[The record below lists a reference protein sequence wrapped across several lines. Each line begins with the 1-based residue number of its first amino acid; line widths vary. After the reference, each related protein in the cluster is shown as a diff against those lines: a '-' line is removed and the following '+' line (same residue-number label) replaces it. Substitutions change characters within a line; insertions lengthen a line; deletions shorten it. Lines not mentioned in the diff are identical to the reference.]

1 MPGLGETTAM
11 LARLRRS
18 AKPTV
23 GDVANGRMVETEAF
37 GANPGALRMF
47 SHAPRGLA
55 PGAPLVVVL
64 HGCTQ
69 RAEAYAAGAG
79 WLTLA
84 DRHGF
89 VVVAAEQTAANN
101 PNRCFNWFSP
111 GDTRRGEGEAA
122 SIAAMTAHAI
132 AEHGLDPERVFVT
145 GLSAGG
151 AMTSVMLAAYPDVFA
166 AGAIIAGLPY
176 GVAGSVPEALRV
188 MNRADGRAAPEL
200 GALVRGAAPIGGRI
214 PRVAIWHGGAD
225 TVVHASNAEDIASQ
239 WAWTHGLAVEPDE
252 TVSLPGRTHATWRSP
267 TTGEVLIE
275 SHRLARLG
283 HGTPLASKGAEGVG
297 ASAPY
302 MLEAGVSSS
311 AEILAFWGVE
321 PRPAGAWPKVRS
333 QAAAEPRRAATPPPP
348 PPQGEHLRP
357 EAPHSLGSQ
366 VMASITPHVPSGVQ
380 EVIAKALRSAGLMR

>member
-18 AKPTV
+18 AKAPAS
-23 GDVANGRMVETEAF
+23 DVAAGRMVETAAF
-37 GANPGALRMF
+37 GANPGRLRMY
-47 SHAPRGLA
+47 SYAPEGLA
-55 PGAPLVVVL
+55 GGAPLVVVL

-69 RAEAYAAGAG
+69 GAEAYAADAG

-84 DRHGF
+84 QRHGF

-132 AEHGLDPERVFVT
+132 GEHGADPERVFVT

-151 AMTSVMLAAYPDVFA
+151 AMTCVMLAAYPDVFA
-166 AGAIIAGLPY
+166 GGAIIAGLPY
-176 GVAGSVPEALRV
+176 GVAGNVQDALRV
-188 MNRADGRAAPEL
+188 MNRADGRSAPEL
-200 GALVRGAAPIGGRI
+200 GGLVRGAAPIGGRI

-225 TVVHASNAEDIASQ
+225 TVVSASNADDIASQ

-252 TVSLPGRTHATWRSP
+252 VRSQPGRTRSTWRSP
-267 TTGEVLIE
+267 STGEVLIE
-275 SHRLARLG
+275 AHRLAGLG
-283 HGTPLASKGAEGVG
+283 HGTPLASTGAEGVG
-297 ASAPY
+297 AVAPY

-311 AEILAFWGVE
+311 SEILAFWGVK
-321 PRPAGAWPKVRS
+321 PRPASAWLTAPSAPAPAPASEAWHELK
-333 QAAAEPRRAATPPPP
+333 
-348 PPQGEHLRP
+348 
-357 EAPHSLGSQ
+357 APHGLGAQ
-366 VMASITPHVPSGVQ
+366 VMASLAPHVPGSVQ
-380 EVIAKALRSAGLMR
+380 DVIAKALKSAGLMR

>member
-18 AKPTV
+18 AKAPAGGV
-23 GDVANGRMVETEAF
+23 VSGRMVETAAF

-47 SHAPRGLA
+47 SHAPEGLA
-55 PGAPLVVVL
+55 RGAPLVVVL

-69 RAEAYAAGAG
+69 QAQAYAAGAG

-89 VVVAAEQTAANN
+89 VVVAAEQAAANN

-122 SIAAMTAHAI
+122 SIAAMAAHAI
-132 AEHGLDPERVFVT
+132 AEHGLDPERVYVT

-166 AGAIIAGLPY
+166 GGAIIAGLPY
-176 GVAGSVPEALRV
+176 GVAGSVPEALRA

-214 PRVAIWHGGAD
+214 PRVAIWHGDAD
-225 TVVHASNAEDIASQ
+225 TVVHASNADDIASQ

-252 TVSLPGRTHATWRSP
+252 TLNLPGRTHATWRSP
-267 TTGEVLIE
+267 ATGEVLIE

-283 HGTPLASKGAEGVG
+283 HGTPLASQGPEGVG
-297 ASAPY
+297 AAAPF

-311 AEILAFWGVE
+311 EEILAFWGLE
-321 PRPAGAWPKVRS
+321 PRPTSEWPKARS
-333 QAAAEPRRAATPPPP
+333 ETAARPSPARGRRVGSET
-348 PPQGEHLRP
+348 
-357 EAPHSLGSQ
+357 PHSLGSQ
-366 VMASITPHVPSGVQ
+366 VMASIAPHVPSGVQ
-380 EVIAKALRSAGLMR
+380 EVIAKALKSAGLMR

>member
-11 LARLRRS
+11 LARLRRT
-18 AKPTV
+18 AKTPRSDAA
-23 GDVANGRMVETEAF
+23 GGRMLETVDF

-47 SHAPRGLA
+47 AHAPKDLA

-69 RAEAYAAGAG
+69 GAGAYAAGAG

-89 VVVAAEQTAANN
+89 VVVAPEQTPANN

-111 GDTRRGEGEAA
+111 GDTRRGQGEAA

-132 AEHGLDPERVFVT
+132 AQYGLDPERVFVT

-151 AMTSVMLAAYPDVFA
+151 AMTSVMLSAYPDLFA
-166 AGAIIAGLPY
+166 GGAIIAGLPY
-176 GVAGSVPEALRV
+176 GVADSVGEALRV
-188 MNRADGRAAPEL
+188 MKRADGRPAPEL
-200 GALVRGAAPIGGRI
+200 GALVRAAAPIGGRI

-225 TVVHASNAEDIASQ
+225 TVVNDSNADDIASQ
-239 WAWTHGLAVEPDE
+239 WAWAHGVPVEPGE
-252 TVSLPGRTHATWRSP
+252 TRSLPGRTHSTWRSA

-283 HGTPLASKGAEGVG
+283 HGAPLASTGAEGVG
-297 ASAPY
+297 AAAPF

-311 AEILAFWGVE
+311 AEILAFWGIDF
-321 PRPAGAWPKVRS
+321 RPASAWP
-333 QAAAEPRRAATPPPP
+333 RAPGPTPARQDHPPPP
-348 PPQGEHLRP
+348 AGDEH
-357 EAPHSLGSQ
+357 ALGSQ
-366 VMASITPHVPSGVQ
+366 VMASLAPHVPSGVQ
-380 EVIAKALRSAGLMR
+380 EIIAKALRGAGLMR

>member
-18 AKPTV
+18 AKAPAGGV
-23 GDVANGRMVETEAF
+23 VSGRMVETAAF

-47 SHAPRGLA
+47 SHAPEGLA
-55 PGAPLVVVL
+55 RGAPLVVVL

-69 RAEAYAAGAG
+69 QAQAYAAGAG

-89 VVVAAEQTAANN
+89 VVVAAEQAAANN

-122 SIAAMTAHAI
+122 SIAAMAAHAI

-166 AGAIIAGLPY
+166 GGAIIAGLPY
-176 GVAGSVPEALRV
+176 GVAGSVPEALRA

-214 PRVAIWHGGAD
+214 PRVAIWHGDAD
-225 TVVHASNAEDIASQ
+225 TVVHASNADDIASQ

-252 TVSLPGRTHATWRSP
+252 TLNLPGRTHATWRSRA
-267 TTGEVLIE
+267 TGEVLIE

-283 HGTPLASKGAEGVG
+283 HGTPLASQGAEGVG
-297 ASAPY
+297 AAAPF

-311 AEILAFWGVE
+311 EEILAFWGLE
-321 PRPAGAWPKVRS
+321 PRPASEWPKARS
-333 QAAAEPRRAATPPPP
+333 ETAARPTAARPPPSR
-348 PPQGEHLRP
+348 GRRVGSET
-357 EAPHSLGSQ
+357 PHSLGSQ
-366 VMASITPHVPSGVQ
+366 VMANIAPHVPSGVQ
-380 EVIAKALRSAGLMR
+380 EIIAKALKGAGLMR